1 MRLYRMTGEQDMIGL
16 IAALVLLLQPTP
28 PAIQVVSAASDV
40 LPGQAFTVT
49 ITVFGDVGDVALDT
63 GGLEVVSSDGEGVLW
78 RAVSGP
84 RTLHVTL
91 KGATPGDVT
100 LVAHGGGMVSRT
112 RIRVCCKEAPPA
124 VQRRHRVYMPV
135 FRG

>member
-1 MRLYRMTGEQDMIGL
+1 MI
-16 IAALVLLLQPTP
+16 ALLLFLLLQPAP
-28 PAIQVVSAASDV
+28 PAIQVVSAAADV
-40 LPGQAFTVT
+40 LPGQAFSVT
-49 ITVFGDVGDVALDT
+49 ITVFGDVGDVTLDT
-63 GGLEVVSSDGEGVLW
+63 GGLEVVSSDGGGGGTLW

-91 KGATPGDVT
+91 RGEAVGDAMLT
-100 LVAHGGGMVSRT
+100 ARGGGMVSRA
-112 RIRVCCKEAPPA
+112 RVRVCCKEAPPA